1 MNNKLNRKEFAEKI
15 KESVSQRL
23 GKGYS
28 VKVEEILKENGRKSI
43 GISIK
48 VNKNEEIVPII
59 YLNEL
64 YEEYQQDENVDSCT
78 EKFMEMWKSMVEW
91 NSISAF
97 SELRDWEKIKTMVS
111 PVLLPAEENV
121 ELCKKLVHRDFL
133 DLVVVYVINVKSLA
147 IGKAIVKITK
157 EMMKFWG
164 ITENELYNR
173 AIRNSS
179 YQLMDMEE
187 FLFSGIFGSEKMD
200 MKNALEPIQPN
211 RMYILTN
218 ADKFYGAAAILDSQL
233 LQMISGERN
242 LFILPSSIHETLLV
256 LDDGNYQQ
264 EDLDHIVQEVNREQV
279 EKHERL
285 QNHCYYYDGQEKYV
299 RMRK

>member
-48 VNKNEEIVPII
+48 VNKNEGVVPII

-64 YEEYQQDENVDSCT
+64 YEEYQQDESVDSCT
-78 EKFMEMWKSMVEW
+78 EKFMEMWKSMVDW

-97 SELRDWEKIKTMVS
+97 SELRDWEKIKTMIS

-133 DLVVVYVINVKSLA
+133 DLVVVYVINVKSLTN
-147 IGKAIVKITK
+147 GKAIVKITN

-187 FLFSGIFGSEKMD
+187 FLFSGVFGSEQMD
-200 MKNALEPIQPN
+200 MENVLEPIQPN

-218 ADKFYGAAAILDSQL
+218 TDKFYGAAAILDSQL

-242 LFILPSSIHETLLV
+242 LFILPSSIHEILLV

-285 QNHCYYYDGQEKYV
+285 QNHCYYYDSQNKYV